1 MSFDPDNCVYC
12 IAQFPHEPTDLCKD
26 FKDESLTIMS
36 NEETEE
42 LIRSVGRPQKDASE
56 MTDAR
61 SSGRKRA
68 AEIAIINPG
77 DKCEWALLK
86 EAGGGIAP
94 IIGCTGNPAQHRHHG
109 PDKNTLNNTLGSNL
123 HRICTYCHNRWHAEN
138 DKYYSG
144 ERPKDDTPWLPDPIH
159 GVSNPH
165 NPNDK
170 LSRKEVLIQEIARS

>member
-26 FKDESLTIMS
+26 FKDESLTVMS
-36 NEETEE
+36 NEEAEE
-42 LIRSVGRPQKDASE
+42 LVRSVGRPQKDASD
-56 MTDAR
+56 MVDAR

-86 EAGGGIAP
+86 EAGGGIDP
-94 IIGCTGNPAQHRHHG
+94 IIGCAGNAAQHRHHG
-109 PDKNTLNNTLGSNL
+109 P
-123 HRICTYCHNRWHAEN
+123 

-144 ERPKDDTPWLPDPIH
+144 ERPKDDTPWLPDTVH
-159 GVSNPH
+159 GISKPH

-170 LSRKEVLIQEIARS
+170 LSRKEALIQEIARS